1 MLKKFAFIA
10 ESFLFLSVIACGGGE
25 TTAGGTIDPNAI
37 AEASSSSEMSSSSRV
52 LDEDALS
59 SSDNEANVI
68 IESSSSHESVQSSS
82 SLELPKG
89 TSSSSIND
97 GGLEPEPIFE
107 TSSSS
112 GYNNL
117 RAQTE
122 NFRLECKENAPDS
135 DSPSAY
141 YYVYNN
147 AEVILFENVNFNV
160 PCDKEQREAFLNSV
174 DEAGANVGLDG
185 NTVYVNFMR
194 SKGLEYGCSCVAD
207 AGFRLSQYY
216 PGLEYAVFDQQEPLQ
231 LNELH
236 YTLNEDVQENN

>member
-1 MLKKFAFIA
+1 M
-10 ESFLFLSVIACGGGE
+10 
-25 TTAGGTIDPNAI
+25 
-37 AEASSSSEMSSSSRV
+37 
-52 LDEDALS
+52 
-59 SSDNEANVI
+59 
-68 IESSSSHESVQSSS
+68 
-82 SLELPKG
+82 
-89 TSSSSIND
+89 
-97 GGLEPEPIFE
+97 
-107 TSSSS
+107 
-112 GYNNL
+112 YNN
-117 RAQTE
+117 
-122 NFRLECKENAPDS
+122 
-135 DSPSAY
+135 
-141 YYVYNN
+141 V
-147 AEVILFENVNFNV
+147 EVILFENVNFNV

>member
-59 SSDNEANVI
+59 SSDNEADVI

-147 AEVILFENVNFNV
+147 AEVILFENVN
-160 PCDKEQREAFLNSV
+160 
-174 DEAGANVGLDG
+174 
-185 NTVYVNFMR
+185 NFVR

-207 AGFRLSQYY
+207 ARFRLSQYY

>member
-59 SSDNEANVI
+59 SSDNEADVI

-174 DEAGANVGLDG
+174 DEAGANV
-185 NTVYVNFMR
+185 VR

-207 AGFRLSQYY
+207 ARFRLSQYY